1 MYRRLRIR
9 STGYKYEVLNVGE
22 DSEGLGE
29 LRHRRGLLKKM
40 GLALTALIG
49 LAILTTYSTAQSGTT
64 VDPTVLDACPGYE
77 ATNVAT
83 SANSLTA
90 NLVLA
95 GEGCNVFG
103 EDVKRLSLQVTYETR
118 TYPVHMSI

>member
-1 MYRRLRIR
+1 MFRRLRLR

-29 LRHRRGLLKKM
+29 LRHRKGLRKTM
-40 GLALTALIG
+40 GLALTALVG

-64 VDPTVLDACPGYE
+64 VDPMILDACPGYE
-77 ATNVAT
+77 ATNVTT

-103 EDVKRLSLQVTYETR
+103 EDVERLSLQVTYETR
-118 TYPVHMSI
+118 TYPVHMSL